1 MAPEYLDKDIVI
13 VSNIFPPTINDVVV
27 VRSFDHGNILKRVVF
42 KDQNVFKV
50 QGDNSSYN
58 SKINNASFKRKD
70 ILGKVILKIRI

>member
-1 MAPEYLDKDIVI
+1 MAPKYLDKDIVI

-27 VRSFDHGNILKRVVF
+27 IRSFDHGNILKRVVS
-42 KDQNVFKV
+42 KDRNVFMV

-58 SKINNASFKRKD
+58 STVKNVSFKRKD

>member
-1 MAPEYLDKDIVI
+1 MAPKYLDKDIVI

-27 VRSFDHGNILKRVVF
+27 IRSFDHGNILKRVVS
-42 KDQNVFKV
+42 KDRDVFMV

-58 SKINNASFKRKD
+58 STVKNTSFKRKD

>member
-1 MAPEYLDKDIVI
+1 MAPKYLDKDIVI

-27 VRSFDHGNILKRVVF
+27 IRSLDHGNILKRVVS
-42 KDQNVFKV
+42 KDRNVFMV

-58 SKINNASFKRKD
+58 STVKNISFKRKD

>member
-27 VRSFDHGNILKRVVF
+27 VRSFDHGNILKRVVSE
-42 KDQNVFKV
+42 DNNVFKV

-58 SKINNASFKRKD
+58 STINNVSFKRKD

>member
-1 MAPEYLDKDIVI
+1 MAPKYLDKDIVI

-27 VRSFDHGNILKRVVF
+27 IRSFDHGNILKRVVS
-42 KDQNVFKV
+42 KDRDVFMV

-58 SKINNASFKRKD
+58 STVKNISFKRKD

>member
-13 VSNIFPPTINDVVV
+13 VSNIFAPTINDVVV
-27 VRSFDHGNILKRVVF
+27 VRSFDHGNILKRVVS
-42 KDQNVFKV
+42 KDKNVFKV

>member
-1 MAPEYLDKDIVI
+1 MAPKYLDKDIVI

-27 VRSFDHGNILKRVVF
+27 VRSFDHGNILKRVVS

-58 SKINNASFKRKD
+58 STINNVSFKRKD